1 MVIVRLSR
9 GGAKKKP
16 FYKIVA
22 TDSRNRRDGRYL
34 DQLGYFNPVARGQEV
49 KLHIEVE
56 KLLAWQNN
64 GAQLSD
70 RVAYLLKT
78 YAKEHQINLAPE
90 AKPTAKK
97 AAKPAAKKAAKPAAK
112 KAAKPVEK
120 KAAKPAVKK
129 APAKKKA
136 DSSAK

>member
-1 MVIVRLSR
+1 MVVVRLFR

-34 DQLGYFNPVARGQEV
+34 EQLGYFNPVARGQEV

-56 KLLAWQNN
+56 KLLTWQKH

-70 RVAYLLKT
+70 RVAQLFKT
-78 YAKEHQINLAPE
+78 FVKEHQINLTPE
-90 AKPTAKK
+90 KKPVEKP
-97 AAKPAAKKAAKPAAK
+97 AKPAAKKDAKPAAK
-112 KAAKPVEK
+112 KP
-120 KAAKPAVKK
+120 AKPA
-129 APAKKKA
+129 AKKTAKPAAKKTAAKKEA
-136 DSSAK
+136 DSSTK